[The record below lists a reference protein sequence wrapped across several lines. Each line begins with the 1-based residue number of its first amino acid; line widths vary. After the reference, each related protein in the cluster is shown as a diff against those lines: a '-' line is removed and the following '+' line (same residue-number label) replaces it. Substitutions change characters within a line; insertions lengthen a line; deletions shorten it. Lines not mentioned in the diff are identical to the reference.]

1 LEVNAFGGSVV
12 GVDVAL
18 GRLKGDGEAAEFER
32 NGRRRMGR
40 RCEAAL
46 INMVARL
53 SQAVRHRCA
62 AALVVVVRSGCY
74 VDMAGVDM
82 LYASY
87 MRVYRMMSWKLKRA

>member
-1 LEVNAFGGSVV
+1 MEASGQLRVIASSERIIGGGSYTH
-12 GVDVAL
+12 
-18 GRLKGDGEAAEFER
+18 
-32 NGRRRMGR
+32 
-40 RCEAAL
+40 AAL